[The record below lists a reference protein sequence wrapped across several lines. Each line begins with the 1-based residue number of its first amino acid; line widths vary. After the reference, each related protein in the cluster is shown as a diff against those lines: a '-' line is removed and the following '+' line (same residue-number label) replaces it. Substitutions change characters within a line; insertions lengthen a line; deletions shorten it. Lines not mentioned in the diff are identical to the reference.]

1 MPRRALFV
9 NIFLWFVAA
18 LALLFVLGMLVAY
31 LTHEDFSRS
40 SARGDMEEAFSSV
53 EQSALEMLSTQGPA
67 DTMNYLHKEGRKHKM
82 LLVLLPLEGDRI
94 NSTPT
99 PPDFPLARIRDIA
112 LTLEPGA
119 SEFAFKRPFSL
130 LLKRV
135 DIHGES
141 WVLVG
146 ARMMPPLIPFHG
158 ENPWRGI
165 FQIILILLVG
175 AGACY
180 WLALHITRPVQ
191 GLQHTVSGLAE
202 GDLTQRVPDTITSRR
217 DELGDLARNVNVMAA
232 RLEEMVASQHRL
244 IRDISHELR
253 SPLTRLGLALELSEM
268 KDSPIDKDILLRRME
283 RETDRI
289 RSMVNHLLD
298 LSYMETAKRQVL
310 EEEIDLPSL
319 LSDIRNDVLIEA
331 EHSHCGI
338 ILSTPDVAIM
348 NGRMDLLRSA
358 FENVIRNA
366 IAYTGPWM
374 DIEVSLKRN
383 EGRFI
388 LTVADRGPGVPEA
401 DLPHLFDPFYRVDSA
416 RARETGGVGL
426 GLAIT
431 ERAIRLHGGTIT
443 ATNRPGGGLLISI
456 SLPFAE
462 ISGV

>member
-1 MPRRALFV
+1 MPRRTLFV
-9 NIFLWFVAA
+9 RIFLWFVAA

-53 EQSALEMLSTQGPA
+53 EQPALEMLAAQGPSDA
-67 DTMNYLHKEGRKHKM
+67 MSYLRKEGHKHRM
-82 LLVLLPLEGDRI
+82 FLLLLPLEGDLT
-94 NSTPT
+94 NFTPG
-99 PPDFPLARIRDIA
+99 PPSFPLARIRSIA
-112 LTLEPGA
+112 LTLEPGT
-119 SEFAFKRPFSL
+119 SEFSFNRPFSL

-135 DIHGES
+135 EIRGEA

-146 ARMMPPLIPFHG
+146 ARMMPPLIPFHS
-158 ENPWRGI
+158 ENPWRSI

-180 WLALHITRPVQ
+180 WLARHITQPVQ

-202 GDLTQRVPDTITSRR
+202 GDLGQRVSEAITARR

-268 KDSPIDKDILLRRME
+268 KDSPIDKGVLFERME
-283 RETDRI
+283 RETHRI
-289 RSMVNHLLD
+289 RSMVNQLLD
-298 LSYMETAKRQVL
+298 LSYMETAKRQVN
-310 EEEIDLPSL
+310 EEVIDLPSL

-338 ILSTPDVAIM
+338 ILATPDAAIM

-366 IAYTGPWM
+366 IAYTEPGS
-374 DIEVSLKRN
+374 DVTVTLKLVG
-383 EGRFI
+383 EQFA
-388 LTVADRGPGVPEA
+388 LTVTDMGSGVPEA
-401 DLPHLFDPFYRVDSA
+401 DLHHLFDPFYRVDSA

-443 ATNRPGGGLLISI
+443 ATNRQGGGLCITILLSV
-456 SLPFAE
+456 P
-462 ISGV
+462 GK